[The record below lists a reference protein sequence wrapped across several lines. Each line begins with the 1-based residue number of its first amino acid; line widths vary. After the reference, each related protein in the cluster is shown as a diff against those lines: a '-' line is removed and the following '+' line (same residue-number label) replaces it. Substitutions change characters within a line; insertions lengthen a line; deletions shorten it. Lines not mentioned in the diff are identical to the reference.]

1 MKRINLSMLFSN
13 IENDFEELEL
23 NPLYKIY
30 FLPKFSTFKK
40 ESVEKVFQI
49 EKMSKN

>member
-1 MKRINLSMLFSN
+1 MKRINLSMSFPN
-13 IENDFEELEL
+13 VENTFEELEL
-23 NPLYKIY
+23 NDLYKID
-30 FLPKFSTFKK
+30 FLPNFSTFKK

>member
-1 MKRINLSMLFSN
+1 MSFPNV
-13 IENDFEELEL
+13 ENTFEELERKL
-23 NPLYKIY
+23 KEIFA
-30 FLPKFSTFKK
+30 FLPIFSTIKN